1 MVRKWLLA
9 ALATAV
15 ATGCGAASQS
25 ISDQVVQ
32 PVDKKRNQQPLLE
45 MKERITGVQAQL
57 EERFSIRFMALG
69 VGANEV
75 LLQIRSAQDIEKII
89 TAEEQEEIREAVFA
103 AAGSEFPLNLTVWS
117 CCRGEPDITGIVR
130 DADGDRI
137 LIVDEQKKVG
147 SSDLPEAMWVNLQ
160 PDGILR
166 IGGAAAKSKGMD
178 SSLVGKEAQ
187 VWTTGFIADSYPQ
200 QASALKIVI
209 E

>member
-9 ALATAV
+9 ALAAAV
-15 ATGCGAASQS
+15 VTGCGAAAHHQPG
-25 ISDQVVQ
+25 QVVQ
-32 PVDKKRNQQPLLE
+32 PVEKKRNQQPLLE
-45 MKERITGVQAQL
+45 MKERITGVRAQL

-69 VGANEV
+69 VGADEV

-89 TAEEQEEIREAVFA
+89 TSEEQKEIREAVFA

-117 CCRGEPDITGIVR
+117 CCRGEPDITGIIQ

-137 LIVDEQKKVG
+137 LIVNENKKVG
-147 SSDLPEAMWVNLQ
+147 SSDLPEATWVNLQ

-166 IGGAAAKSKGMD
+166 IGGAAAKAEAMD
-178 SSLVGKEAQ
+178 SSLAGKEAQ
-187 VWTTGFIADSYPQ
+187 VWTTGLIANSHPG

>member
-1 MVRKWLLA
+1 
-9 ALATAV
+9 
-15 ATGCGAASQS
+15 
-25 ISDQVVQ
+25 
-32 PVDKKRNQQPLLE
+32 